1 LKFDDPGDGKLKCVQ
16 AGVHWVQIL
25 EFDRSPKGANHK
37 KEKSMATKKAS
48 KGSKG
53 LKKAKKLETTKT
65 LTHVFRDHVG
75 RK

>member
-1 LKFDDPGDGKLKCVQ
+1 
-16 AGVHWVQIL
+16 
-25 EFDRSPKGANHK
+25 
-37 KEKSMATKKAS
+37 MATKKAS

-53 LKKAKKLETTKT
+53 LKKAKKLESTKT

>member
-1 LKFDDPGDGKLKCVQ
+1 
-16 AGVHWVQIL
+16 
-25 EFDRSPKGANHK
+25 
-37 KEKSMATKKAS
+37 MATKKAS